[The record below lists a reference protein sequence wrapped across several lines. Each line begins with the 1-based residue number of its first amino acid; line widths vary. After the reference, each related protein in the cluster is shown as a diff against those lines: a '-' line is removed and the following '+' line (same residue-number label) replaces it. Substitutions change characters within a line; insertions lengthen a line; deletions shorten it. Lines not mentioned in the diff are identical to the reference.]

1 MWLLTKFFP
10 QDIEKATSAYLLV
23 VNPLRFGRLYD
34 R

>member
-10 QDIEKATSAYLLV
+10 QDIEKNTSVYLLV